1 MATVQLQIVERPG
14 AELFTKLQT
23 AMRDGTLH
31 TFYLQKRGR
40 KVVHKNAAYPGWMNW
55 SWQHGVI
62 TATILSPNKPGS
74 EWKLLSAFVGRL
86 ADRFAGDIAA
96 LSVQF
101 APPDGARPPKRR
113 RKRPAR

>member
-1 MATVQLQIVERPG
+1 MATVQLQIVEKPG
-14 AELFTKLQT
+14 AGLFAALQT

-31 TFYLQKRGR
+31 TFYLQKRGK

-55 SWQHGVI
+55 SQQHGVI

-86 ADRFAGDIAA
+86 ADRYADQIASLSIQFAA
-96 LSVQF
+96 LPE
-101 APPDGARPPKRR
+101 A
-113 RKRPAR
+113 RPARRRRR